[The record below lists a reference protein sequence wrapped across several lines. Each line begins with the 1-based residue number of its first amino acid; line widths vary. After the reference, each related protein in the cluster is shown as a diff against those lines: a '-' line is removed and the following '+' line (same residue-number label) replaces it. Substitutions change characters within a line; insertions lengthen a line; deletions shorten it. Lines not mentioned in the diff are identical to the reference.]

1 MSPNVIPQRRNDM
14 AAKQIAQR
22 AIAILNKR
30 ITNEVFLTIQNNREL
45 MLEYLRAVE
54 ENGLDTVNQTIGRE
68 VKAAYQL
75 ANVTEREDNPSC
87 TLIQSHQ
94 KFE

>member
-1 MSPNVIPQRRNDM
+1 MN
-14 AAKQIAQR
+14 AKEIAQE
-22 AIAILNKR
+22 AIGILNKK
-30 ITNEVFLTIQNNREL
+30 IANEVFMTIQNNRSL

-54 ENGLDTVNQTIGRE
+54 NNGLDSVNQIIGKE

-75 ANVTEREDNPSC
+75 TNINEREDNPSC

>member
-1 MSPNVIPQRRNDM
+1 MS
-14 AAKQIAQR
+14 AKEIAQK
-22 AIAILNKR
+22 AIEMLNKK
-30 ITNEVFLTIQNNREL
+30 ITNEVFLIIQNDRSL

-54 ENGLDTVNQTIGRE
+54 SDGLDSVNQIIGKK
-68 VKAAYQL
+68 VKTAYQL
-75 ANVTEREDNPSC
+75 TNTNDRENDPSC

>member
-1 MSPNVIPQRRNDM
+1 MKPSE
-14 AAKQIAQR
+14 IAQK
-22 AIAILNKR
+22 AISKMNKQ
-30 ITNEVFLTIQNNREL
+30 ITNEIFKIIQKDPEL
-45 MLEYLRAVE
+45 MHDYLKAVE
-54 ENGLDTVNQTIGRE
+54 AKGLDVVNQTIGKE

-75 ANVTEREDNPSC
+75 TNINDREKDDLC

>member
-1 MSPNVIPQRRNDM
+1 MT
-14 AAKQIAQR
+14 AKEIAQE
-22 AIAILNKR
+22 AIAILNKQ

-54 ENGLDTVNQTIGRE
+54 ANGLDTVNQTIGRE
-68 VKAAYQL
+68 VKAAYHL
-75 ANVTEREDNPSC
+75 TNINEREDNPSC

>member
-1 MSPNVIPQRRNDM
+1 M
-14 AAKQIAQR
+14 
-22 AIAILNKR
+22 NKR
-30 ITNEVFLTIQNNREL
+30 ITNEIFLTIQNDREL

-54 ENGLDTVNQTIGRE
+54 ASGLDTVNKTIGKE
-68 VKAAYQL
+68 VKKAYQL
-75 ANVTEREDNPSC
+75 TNIDDREDVPSC